1 MRNVWQ
7 SISLYL
13 LFWRQSN
20 MYFSVHFFLALGL
33 TEWFSDSRD
42 ERNSA
47 LNHSRRLWRDKT
59 FAASI
64 SLMCKLHIFERAI
77 TWKKKSNQLNVN
89 PSAKKNDST
98 IMSALKNGRK
108 QLTVNPSAKKNGR
121 KWLTVNP
128 SRRKNGWTK
137 TVNRKKITEKKGYH
151 NFYILRLKNYNFV
164 G

>member
-1 MRNVWQ
+1 MITAPSSSKRGSW
-7 SISLYL
+7 SRRSPGA
-13 LFWRQSN
+13 LFEGAKCDKQFHYIYS
-20 MYFSVHFFLALGL
+20 FEDSQICTSVFIFFLALGL

-64 SLMCKLHIFERAI
+64 SLLCKLHIFERAI
-77 TWKKKSNQLNVN
+77 TWKKTSNQLNVN

-128 SRRKNGWTK
+128 SLKKNGWTK
-137 TVNRKKITEKKGYH
+137 NG
-151 NFYILRLKNYNFV
+151 
-164 G
+164 